1 MIDTQKEREFYN
13 LNCYNQ
19 DLSFDAYIKR
29 RKRGLN
35 RENAITR
42 RVRKYSISIF
52 YNKTEYKSINTLVK
66 QEDKEQGIN
75 HSTFVNR
82 IVKILASN
90 EDKRSTEEKI
100 HAALNAKHFESLN
113 LDANHYKRNEIVRKL
128 KRDDLTEKE
137 RSKLMKKF
145 EKLTKQEL
153 KK

>member
-1 MIDTQKEREFYN
+1 MIDTKQEREFYN

-42 RVRKYSISIF
+42 RVKPYSISIV
-52 YNKTEYKSINTLVK
+52 YNKTEYKSINSLVK
-66 QEDKEQGIN
+66 QEDKEDGIKF
-75 HSTFVNR
+75 SAFVNR
-82 IVKILASN
+82 ITKILASKD
-90 EDKRSTEEKI
+90 DKRSTEEKI
-100 HAALNAKHFESLN
+100 YAALNAKYFESLN
-113 LDANHYKRNEIVRKL
+113 LDANHYRRNEIVRKL
-128 KRDDLTEKE
+128 KRDDITEKE